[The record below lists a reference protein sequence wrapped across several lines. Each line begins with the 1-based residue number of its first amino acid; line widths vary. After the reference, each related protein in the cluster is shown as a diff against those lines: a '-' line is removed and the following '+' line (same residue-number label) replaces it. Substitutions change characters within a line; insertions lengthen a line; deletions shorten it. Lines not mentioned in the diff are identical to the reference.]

1 MASAHLKP
9 DFDFAIIIRLGD
21 SLIMNTFLRKT
32 KKIWRKTIIS
42 RSMETAAV
50 ATVEPIQKLVR
61 TEVEVKHVVQP
72 EVPLMSLPYELLIQI
87 MESVPVLFRSMTLS
101 SFRL

>member
-1 MASAHLKP
+1 
-9 DFDFAIIIRLGD
+9 
-21 SLIMNTFLRKT
+21 MNTFLRKT

-42 RSMETAAV
+42 RSMEITAK
-50 ATVEPIQKLVR
+50 ATVEPIQTLVR
-61 TEVEVKHVVQP
+61 NEVEAKCVVQP

>member
-1 MASAHLKP
+1 
-9 DFDFAIIIRLGD
+9 
-21 SLIMNTFLRKT
+21 
-32 KKIWRKTIIS
+32 
-42 RSMETAAV
+42 METTADMETTAE
-50 ATVEPIQKLVR
+50 AKVETIQALVE
-61 TEVEVKHVVQP
+61 TEVEAKCVVQP